1 MKTPEVASRTV
12 LAIQREAKRQQSTAY
27 GLAKATGLRVYT
39 VSRFLAGE
47 GSPTIDTV
55 ERIAKALGLTVTVSR
70 D

>member
-1 MKTPEVASRTV
+1 MKTPEVPSRTV

-39 VSRFLAGE
+39 ATRFLAGQ

-55 ERIAKALGLTVTVSR
+55 ERIAKALGLRVNVEKE
-70 D
+70 